1 MRRGRVTFAKARIGK
16 SSSLDGGDRVIV
28 FRVEKL
34 RTGGRARRTGKFKSR
49 NGHRIDATTS
59 GSVSG
64 FNPTRD
70 DRMGALGFRSVHP
83 AACGEAANARVE
95 VVGALGF
102 VPYTLRLAAK
112 R

>member
-1 MRRGRVTFAKARIGK
+1 
-16 SSSLDGGDRVIV
+16 
-28 FRVEKL
+28 
-34 RTGGRARRTGKFKSR
+34 
-49 NGHRIDATTS
+49 
-59 GSVSG
+59 
-64 FNPTRD
+64 
-70 DRMGALGFRSVHP
+70 MGALGFRSVHP